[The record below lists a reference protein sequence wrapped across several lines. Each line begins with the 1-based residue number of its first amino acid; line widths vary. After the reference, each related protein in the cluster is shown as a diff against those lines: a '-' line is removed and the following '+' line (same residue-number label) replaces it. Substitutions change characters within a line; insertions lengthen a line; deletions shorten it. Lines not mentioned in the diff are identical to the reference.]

1 LFLLQSRYIEILKEK
16 AKEREQYRE
25 IVFERKIAKERSQ
38 EDHLY
43 ADKDKF
49 VTRAYKN
56 KLEEQAKWQEEERLR
71 ELREAKEDV
80 CLTFSQS
87 SCDLSSVLIDNYD
100 HVAFFVV
107 LLPVMN

>member
-1 LFLLQSRYIEILKEK
+1 MQSRYIEILKEK

-25 IVFERKIAKERSQ
+25 VVFERKIAKERSQ
-38 EDHLY
+38 DDHLY

-49 VTRAYKN
+49 VTGAYKK
-56 KLEEQAKWQEEERLR
+56 KLAEQAKWQEEERLR

-80 CLTFSQS
+80 CLTFSK
-87 SCDLSSVLIDNYD
+87 SCCNLTSVLIDNYD
-100 HVAFFVV
+100 HVACFVL